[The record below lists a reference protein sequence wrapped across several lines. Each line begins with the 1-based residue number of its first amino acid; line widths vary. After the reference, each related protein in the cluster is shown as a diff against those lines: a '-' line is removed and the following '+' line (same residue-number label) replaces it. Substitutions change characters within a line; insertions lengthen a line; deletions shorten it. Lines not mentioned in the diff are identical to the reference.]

1 MKIYVLSRDTEVI
14 TVKLRWKQV
23 RILHGPA
30 TVMKEF
36 CSGCHCA
43 DVLLTQRDAAE
54 LCEIMKAWEGEQ
66 SDDR

>member
-1 MKIYVLSRDTEVI
+1 MFFGAGLAE
-14 TVKLRWKQV
+14 TVPELRWKQV
-23 RILHGPA
+23 KILHGPA

-43 DVLLTQRDAAE
+43 DVLLMQRNAAE

-66 SDDR
+66 SDDS

>member
-1 MKIYVLSRDTEVI
+1 MKIYVLRRDTEVI

-36 CSGCHCA
+36 CSGYTTA
-43 DVLLTQRDAAE
+43 MSKAKAE
-54 LCEIMKAWEGEQ
+54 TLREGE
-66 SDDR
+66 